1 MPELMPKSD
10 APRRSAADEDEID
23 IGHYVRV
30 LLRGW
35 WLIAIGAAIGALA
48 GLLVATRIAHRYEAS
63 TLLRISPPRYGP
75 PVVAN
80 APAVLAVIQ
89 NRGVAAGVVQELG
102 LEKPPHNLTAQSFV
116 DTALIV
122 ETLPSTNYLRLRV
135 RLLDR
140 TLATEA
146 AKRLT
151 DRLVAE
157 SRVLGQEEAVAFNK
171 QLLDQF
177 TAAGPRLRTAE
188 QSLYTFHKDAQIEGL
203 QAQLKAVLKQRST
216 LLEVESQRARMKEA
230 EEQLAKTSRTV
241 TVKGADPSDPP
252 SASAARPATASS
264 GPVREVLNP
273 AYDKLE
279 EEIAESRNTLA
290 ALQRTREQI
299 ATNPPSATIA
309 QLYQK
314 KQELARLE
322 TEYDLAVKFYTDRAT
337 AYENARVQVES
348 AGDELRVV
356 QLASAPERPLSRRP
370 TMLAGLGL
378 AVGVVLASAAVLLR
392 AGFAG

>member
-177 TAAGPRLRTAE
+177 TAAGTRLRTAE

-337 AYENARVQVES
+337 AYENARVQAES